1 MTVKLVQPF
10 PSLCPKNYV
19 SHCKTVVNDAYLVG
33 LDSNFCSGNT
43 TAGQLFPV
51 SVSLA
56 FNISLVL
63 IMLHEANQVSAGTIL

>member
-1 MTVKLVQPF
+1 MTIKLVQPF

-19 SHCKTVVNDAYLVG
+19 SHCKAVVNDAYLVG

-43 TAGQLFPV
+43 TAGHLFPV

-63 IMLHEANQVSAGTIL
+63 IMLHEANQVSAGTV